1 MKKALLSP
9 VALAVMLAACQPD
22 TASQANQNAA
32 QQKTGQQD
40 TTQLQRTSQQNSDI
54 AKNNPLLAESS
65 APFGVPEFSKITIE
79 HYEPAFDFAIA
90 QNQQEID
97 DIANSSEAANFEN
110 TIEAMEK
117 SGQALNHVATVFYAL
132 NGTDTSKEMQNI
144 AKKMSPRLSA
154 LNDDIYLNAKLFAR
168 VKSVY
173 EQRDS
178 LDLRVDQ
185 KTLLAD
191 SYQSFVRGGANL
203 SEADKAKLR
212 DLNSQLSKLSV
223 QFGEN
228 LLAETNAFEL
238 VINNKDD
245 LAGLPEDII
254 AAAAVTATERG
265 HEGKWVFTTH
275 RPSKNPFLT
284 YAENRDLRKALY
296 EGYIQRGDNDNANDN
311 KKLAS
316 KIASLRYQ
324 KAQLLDYKTYADF
337 VLEKAMAKTPENVYG
352 LLDQVWPAALAQ
364 AKNEVA
370 DMQDMIKAEG
380 GDFTLAAYDWW
391 YYAEKIRKA
400 RYDLDAAQTKPYFSL
415 DATREG
421 VFYTAEKLWGVT
433 FKERQDI
440 PKYHPDVRTFE
451 VFDKDG
457 SSIGVYMTDYYVRES
472 KRGGAWMNSYRKQ
485 QKMFGENVKPII
497 YNVLNY
503 PRPVGDAPVLLTFD
517 QASTLFH
524 EFGHAI
530 QGLLSDGYYQ
540 SQTGTSL
547 PRDYV
552 EYPSQVMENWMM
564 EPEVLAQFAK
574 HYKTGEVIPQTL
586 IEKIQAAGKFNQGFA
601 TTEYMAAALLDMK
614 WHTLETA
621 TEQDADAFEKATMD
635 EIGLIPQI
643 TPRYR
648 TGYFSHIFSGGYAS
662 GYYGYIWSNIYDAD
676 TWQVF
681 SQNGIF
687 DQGTASGYREHVL
700 ETGGTEDPMIMYRR
714 FRGQDPKVWPL
725 LERRGLL
732 SDEQLKKMKAQ

>member
-1 MKKALLSP
+1 MNKAILSP
-9 VALAVMLAACQPD
+9 IALAVMLAACQPD
-22 TASQANQNAA
+22 TNSQVNEALTQ
-32 QQKTGQQD
+32 QQKRNQEKTKSVQQ
-40 TTQLQRTSQQNSDI
+40 
-54 AKNNPLLAESS
+54 NNPLLTESN
-65 APFGVPEFSKITIE
+65 APFGVPQFEKIKIE

-90 QNQQEID
+90 QNKQQIS
-97 DIANSSEAANFEN
+97 DIAANSEIASFEN

-117 SGQALNHVATVFYAL
+117 SGQTLSHVTTIFYAL
-132 NGTDTSKEMQNI
+132 NGTDTTPEMQKI

-154 LNDDIYLNAKLFAR
+154 LNDDIYLNAALFAR
-168 VKSVY
+168 VKAVY
-173 EQRDS
+173 EQQEQ
-178 LDLRVDQ
+178 LTLRADQ

-203 SEADKAKLR
+203 NDPDKVKLR
-212 DLNSQLSKLSV
+212 DLNGQLSKLSV

-238 VINNKDD
+238 VIDNKED

-254 AAAAVTATERG
+254 AAAAVTATERD
-265 HEGKWVFTTH
+265 HDGKWVFTTH

-284 YAENRDLRKALY
+284 YAHNRELRKALY

-316 KIASLRYQ
+316 EIASLRYQ
-324 KAQLLDYKTYADF
+324 KAQLLGYKTYADF

-352 LLDQVWPAALAQ
+352 LLNQVWPAALAQ
-364 AKNEVA
+364 AKNEAA
-370 DMQDMIKAEG
+370 DMQKMIKAEG
-380 GDFTLAAYDWW
+380 GDFTLAGYDWW

-433 FKERQDI
+433 FQERQDI

-451 VFDKDG
+451 VFDKGG
-457 SSIGVYMTDYYVRES
+457 SSIGIYMADYYVRES

-497 YNVLNY
+497 FNVLNY
-503 PRPVGDAPVLLTFD
+503 PRPVGDAPVLLTFN

-574 HYKTGEVIPQTL
+574 HYKTGEVIPQAL

-621 TEQDADAFEKATMD
+621 TEQDADAFEKAAMD

-687 DQGTASGYREHVL
+687 DQDTANGYRKHVL

-714 FRGQDPKVWPL
+714 FRGQDPQVWPL

-732 SDEQLKKMKAQ
+732 TEEELKAVKNQ